1 MKALTG
7 RMTAR
12 VKGILKNLLVVVK
25 LYLQLS
31 SFSYVEINKTNLHL
45 VSYPGGQIGHCT
57 IKSVPKKYA
66 HNHHKLQPFG
76 NFAMCTPVLQSETI
90 TNIYKQVFFSLHRQI
105 SIVDVLYSGEY
116 DIMML
121 L

>member
-45 VSYPGGQIGHCT
+45 VSYPDGQICT
-57 IKSVPKKYA
+57 QSPQTPTFWEFCNVHPGVTVRN
-66 HNHHKLQPFG
+66 NHKHI
-76 NFAMCTPVLQSETI
+76 I
-90 TNIYKQVFFSLHRQI
+90 TLFKQVFFSLHRQI